1 MNFIKKYFIQRQNK
15 AKLRDTVTDKPFPK
29 KVASIGILAENLDD
43 VEIIKEQVKNIFG
56 KQIEIYSLFYS
67 KSEVENGISE
77 KDFSLFGKPNDKING
92 FLSKNLDFILT
103 PSLNLDPYLL
113 YLLLHASAKFKI
125 GFFSPENK
133 DLLDLMLSKD
143 DKNIEANSQ
152 KLLEYF
158 IKIKAAC

>member
-15 AKLRDTVTDKPFPK
+15 AKLRETVNDKPFPK
-29 KVASIGILAENLDD
+29 NVAAIGILAQNLND
-43 VEIIKEQVKNIFG
+43 VEIIEEQIRNFFG
-56 KQIEIYSLFYS
+56 NQIEIYSLFYS
-67 KSEVENGISE
+67 KLENENGISE
-77 KDFSLFGKPNDKING
+77 KDFGLFGKPNEKING

-103 PSLNLDPYLL
+103 PSLNLDPYLV
-113 YLLLHASAKFKI
+113 YLLLHATAQFKI

-143 DKNIEANSQ
+143 EKDLKVNSQ